1 MSSRILLNNIYFY
14 SLTMVIKIRL
24 LINEIAC
31 DEAKIDSLTI
41 LGQIFPYII
50 EKNSLKVNAK

>member
-1 MSSRILLNNIYFY
+1 MSSRILLNNIDFY

-24 LINEIAC
+24 MISEIAC

-41 LGQIFPYII
+41 LGQIFPYIT
-50 EKNSLKVNAK
+50 EKIL